1 MQGFQDRQ
9 ALTNQSNSGN
19 NSCESKGDSDPGK
32 GDKEGDGDGGLGV
45 GEHSGGGDSGVG
57 CEGDG
62 GGGGGGDKCDNDV
75 TITAETL
82 TVANGNGQHCAMNI
96 ATSTRAGAVK
106 ENNTVSSCS
115 KTEEFFSES
124 ISRSDNSCHS
134 NSQTSVENVSE
145 QMVGAEQGSSQAVV
159 EMTIDCVVEKEQ
171 GTGGDGKQG
180 SGSGKAGVEKM
191 DNSNSNQYV
200 RLSVNWFVVSSLSF
214 LVPRI

>member
-9 ALTNQSNSGN
+9 ALTNQSNSDN
-19 NSCESKGDSDPGK
+19 NSCESKGDNDPGK
-32 GDKEGDGDGGLGV
+32 GDKEGGDGDCGLGV
-45 GEHSGGGDSGVG
+45 GEHSRGGDVGVG
-57 CEGDG
+57 CEGD
-62 GGGGGGDKCDNDV
+62 GGGDKCDNDV

-82 TVANGNGQHCAMNI
+82 TVANGNGQHCAMNT
-96 ATSTRAGAVK
+96 ATSTHAGAVK
-106 ENNTVSSCS
+106 KNNTVSSCS

-145 QMVGAEQGSSQAVV
+145 QMVGAEQGSSQAAG

-180 SGSGKAGVEKM
+180 SGAGKAVVEKM
-191 DNSNSNQYV
+191 ENSNSNQYV
-200 RLSVNWFVVSSLSF
+200 RLRMSWFVVSSL
-214 LVPRI
+214 I